1 VIVMVL
7 FVVAAAAGG
16 AAAEDRVAA
25 LADHL
30 RRHPEAEAT
39 DAYKFL
45 HQGVFGP
52 GHMVSDRAAAARYL
66 EGELAGLSSGDAF
79 EPLCEPLGGDPSL
92 VRIHLRPLVSA
103 GHDPDHL
110 VDAFVA
116 SANSVRGNTDDMV
129 RALDASVAWLST
141 EGRDRLGAE
150 LSQLKSELETEAF
163 PALHHSRAYSD
174 AYHPAY
180 RVVAADLAEDRGWCK

>member
-1 VIVMVL
+1 MVL

-30 RRHPEAEAT
+30 LRHPEAEAT

-66 EGELAGLSSGDAF
+66 EGELASLSSGDAF

-92 VRIHLRPLVSA
+92 VRIHLRPFVSA
-103 GHDPDHL
+103 GHDPDDL

-116 SANSVRGNTDDMV
+116 SANRVTGSPEAMDRVLESAIR
-129 RALDASVAWLST
+129 WLEADGQSGLAT
-141 EGRDRLGAE
+141 ELGRLRTE
-150 LSQLKSELETEAF
+150 LQPEAF
-163 PALHHSRAYSD
+163 PALHHSAAYRT

-180 RVVAADLAEDRGWCK
+180 RVVLEESARQHTWCQ